1 MFFVK
6 MAPVKVIVVGVT
18 VVLVLLSLVEEGN
31 LKKYFHSDN
40 SMDCVIVQSCWLS
53 SGSIP
58 TVLYSQGWLAH
69 LLQY

>member
-40 SMDCVIVQSCWLS
+40 SMDCVIVQSC
-53 SGSIP
+53 
-58 TVLYSQGWLAH
+58 
-69 LLQY
+69 